1 MLQAFAKAVCTFVT
15 SLKNNVMLLEYIKQP
30 WPWYI
35 SGPLIALV
43 MYLLLKQ
50 GKDFGMSNNL
60 RTMCTVLG
68 AGKTSSFFRFD
79 WKTQSWNLLVVLGTA
94 IGGFIAHNFLSDGT
108 ASHINSKSVADLK
121 ELGIIDHLQGYLP
134 ESIFIFDGSLFQFL
148 LLSIGGVLIGF
159 GTRYAGGCS
168 SGHAISGLSNFQL
181 PSLIAVIGFFLG
193 GIIMVHFLFPLIFA

>member
-1 MLQAFAKAVCTFVT
+1 MYLCHITLEQA
-15 SLKNNVMLLEYIKQP
+15 MLLEYIKQP

-68 AGKTSSFFRFD
+68 AGKSSSFFRFD
-79 WKTQSWNLLVVLGTA
+79 WKTQAWNLLVVLGTA
-94 IGGFIAHNFLSDGT
+94 IGGFIAHYFLSDGT
-108 ASHINSKSVADLK
+108 AAQINAKSVADLK

-134 ESIFIFDGSLFQFL
+134 ESIFIFNGSWLQFL
-148 LLSIGGVLIGF
+148 ILSIGGLLIGF

-181 PSLIAVIGFFLG
+181 PSLIAVIGFFIG

>member
-15 SLKNNVMLLEYIKQP
+15 SLKNIVMLLEYIKQP

-108 ASHINSKSVADLK
+108 ASQINPKSVADLK

>member
-1 MLQAFAKAVCTFVT
+1 MLQAFAKAVCNFVT

-108 ASHINSKSVADLK
+108 ASQINSKSVADLK

>member
-1 MLQAFAKAVCTFVT
+1 
-15 SLKNNVMLLEYIKQP
+15 MLLEYIKQP

-60 RTMCTVLG
+60 RTMCTILG
-68 AGKTSSFFRFD
+68 AGKSSSLFRFD
-79 WKTQSWNLLVVLGTA
+79 WKTQAWNLLVVLGTV
-94 IGGFIAHNFLSDGT
+94 IGGFIAHYFLSDGT
-108 ASHINSKSVADLK
+108 PTHINEKSIADLK
-121 ELGIIDHLQGYLP
+121 ELGIIDHIQGYLP
-134 ESIFIFDGSLFQFL
+134 ESIFIFNGSLFQIL
-148 LLSIGGVLIGF
+148 ILSIGGVLIGF

>member
-1 MLQAFAKAVCTFVT
+1 
-15 SLKNNVMLLEYIKQP
+15 MLLEYIKQP

-68 AGKTSSFFRFD
+68 AGKSSSFFRFD

-94 IGGFIAHNFLSDGT
+94 IGGFIAHYFLSDGS
-108 ASHINSKSVADLK
+108 AAQINAKSVADLK

-134 ESIFIFDGSLFQFL
+134 ESIFIFNGSWSQFL
-148 LLSIGGVLIGF
+148 ILSIGGLLIGF

-181 PSLIAVIGFFLG
+181 PSLIAVIGFFIG

>member
-1 MLQAFAKAVCTFVT
+1 
-15 SLKNNVMLLEYIKQP
+15 
-30 WPWYI
+30 
-35 SGPLIALV
+35 
-43 MYLLLKQ
+43 
-50 GKDFGMSNNL
+50 
-60 RTMCTVLG
+60 MCTVLG

-108 ASHINSKSVADLK
+108 ASQINSKSVADLK

>member
-15 SLKNNVMLLEYIKQP
+15 SLKDIVMLLEYIKQP

-108 ASHINSKSVADLK
+108 ASQINSKSVADLK

>member
-15 SLKNNVMLLEYIKQP
+15 SLKDIVMLLEYIKQP

-108 ASHINSKSVADLK
+108 ASQINSKSVADLK

-134 ESIFIFDGSLFQFL
+134 ESIFVFDGSLFQFL

>member
-1 MLQAFAKAVCTFVT
+1 
-15 SLKNNVMLLEYIKQP
+15 MLLEYIKQP

-79 WKTQSWNLLVVLGTA
+79 WKTQSWNLLVARGTA

-108 ASHINSKSVADLK
+108 ASQINSKSVADLK

>member
-1 MLQAFAKAVCTFVT
+1 
-15 SLKNNVMLLEYIKQP
+15 MLLEYIKQP

-68 AGKTSSFFRFD
+68 AGKSASFFRFD
-79 WKTQSWNLLVVLGTA
+79 WKAQVWNLLVVLGTV
-94 IGGFIAHNFLSDGT
+94 IGGFIAHYLLSDGS
-108 ASHINSKSVADLK
+108 AAQINEQSITDLK
-121 ELGIIDHLQGYLP
+121 QLGIIDHLQGYLP
-134 ESIFIFDGSLFQFL
+134 ESIFVFNGSLFQFSI
-148 LLSIGGVLIGF
+148 LSIGGLFIGF

-168 SGHAISGLSNFQL
+168 SGHAISGLSNFQF

>member
-1 MLQAFAKAVCTFVT
+1 
-15 SLKNNVMLLEYIKQP
+15 
-30 WPWYI
+30 
-35 SGPLIALV
+35 

-68 AGKTSSFFRFD
+68 AGRTSSFFRFD

-108 ASHINSKSVADLK
+108 ASQINSKSVADLK

>member
-15 SLKNNVMLLEYIKQP
+15 SLKNIVMLLEYIKQP

-108 ASHINSKSVADLK
+108 ASHINPKSVADLK

>member
-15 SLKNNVMLLEYIKQP
+15 SLKNIVMLLEYIKQP

-50 GKDFGMSNNL
+50 GKAFGMSNNL

-108 ASHINSKSVADLK
+108 ASQINSKSVADLK

>member
-1 MLQAFAKAVCTFVT
+1 MLEIIQK
-15 SLKNNVMLLEYIKQP
+15 P

-43 MYLLLKQ
+43 MFLLLKQ

-60 RTMCTVLG
+60 RTMCSIAG

-79 WKTQSWNLLVVLGTA
+79 WKSQIWNLLVVLGSI
-94 IGGFIAHNFLSDGT
+94 IGGFIAHFYLSDGN
-108 ASHINSKSVADLK
+108 APNINSKTIADLQS
-121 ELGIIDHLQGYLP
+121 LGIIDNLKGYMP
-134 ESIFIFDGSLFQFL
+134 ERLFLFDGSLFQFL
-148 LLSIGGVLIGF
+148 ILSIGGLLIGF

-181 PSLIAVIGFFLG
+181 PSLIAVIGFFIG
-193 GIIMVHFLFPLIFA
+193 GIIMIQFIFPLIF

>member
-1 MLQAFAKAVCTFVT
+1 MLQAFAKAVCTFAT
-15 SLKNNVMLLEYIKQP
+15 SLKNIVMLLEYIKQP

-79 WKTQSWNLLVVLGTA
+79 WKTQSWNLLLVLGTV
-94 IGGFIAHNFLSDGT
+94 IGGFIAHYFLDDGT
-108 ASHINSKSVADLK
+108 PTQIHAKSVADLK
-121 ELGIIDHLQGYLP
+121 ELGIIDHIQGYLP
-134 ESIFIFDGSLFQFL
+134 ESIFVFNGSLFQFL
-148 LLSIGGVLIGF
+148 ILSIGGILIGF

-168 SGHAISGLSNFQL
+168 SGHAISGLSNFQI

-193 GIIMVHFLFPLIFA
+193 GIIMIHFLFPLIFA

>member
-148 LLSIGGVLIGF
+148 LLSIGGLLIGI

>member
-1 MLQAFAKAVCTFVT
+1 LLQAFAKAVCTFVT
-15 SLKNNVMLLEYIKQP
+15 SLKNIVMLLEYIKQP

-108 ASHINSKSVADLK
+108 ASQINSKSVADLK

>member
-1 MLQAFAKAVCTFVT
+1 LLQAFAKAVCTFVT
-15 SLKNNVMLLEYIKQP
+15 SLKNIVMLLEYIKQP

-108 ASHINSKSVADLK
+108 ASQINSKSVADLK

-134 ESIFIFDGSLFQFL
+134 ESIFVFDGSLFQFL

>member
-1 MLQAFAKAVCTFVT
+1 
-15 SLKNNVMLLEYIKQP
+15 MLLEFIKQP

-68 AGKTSSFFRFD
+68 AGKSSSFFRFD
-79 WKTQSWNLLVVLGTA
+79 WKTQAWNLFVVLGTV
-94 IGGFIAHNFLSDGT
+94 IGGFIAHYFLSDGK
-108 ASHINSKSVADLK
+108 AAQINPESIADLK
-121 ELGIIDHLQGYLP
+121 ALGIISQLQGYLP
-134 ESIFIFDGSLFQFL
+134 ESIFIFNGSLFQL
-148 LLSIGGVLIGF
+148 LVLSIGGLMIGF

-181 PSLIAVIGFFLG
+181 PSLIAVIGFFIG
-193 GIIMVHFLFPLIFA
+193 GVLMIHILLPIIFA

>member
-1 MLQAFAKAVCTFVT
+1 LLQAFAKAVFSFVT

-108 ASHINSKSVADLK
+108 ASQINSKSVADLK

>member
-1 MLQAFAKAVCTFVT
+1 LLQAFAKAVCTFVT

-108 ASHINSKSVADLK
+108 ASQINSKSVADLK

>member
-15 SLKNNVMLLEYIKQP
+15 SLKNIVMLLEYIKQP

-108 ASHINSKSVADLK
+108 ASQINSKSVADLK

-134 ESIFIFDGSLFQFL
+134 ESIFVFDGSLFQFL

>member
-15 SLKNNVMLLEYIKQP
+15 SLKNIVMVLEYIKQP

-79 WKTQSWNLLVVLGTA
+79 WKTQSWNLLLVLGTV
-94 IGGFIAHNFLSDGT
+94 IGGFIAHYFLDDGT
-108 ASHINSKSVADLK
+108 PAQIHAKSVADLK
-121 ELGIIDHLQGYLP
+121 ELGIIDHIQGYLP
-134 ESIFIFDGSLFQFL
+134 ESIFVFNGSLFQFL
-148 LLSIGGVLIGF
+148 ILSIGGILIGF

-168 SGHAISGLSNFQL
+168 SGHAISGLSNFQI

-193 GIIMVHFLFPLIFA
+193 GIIMIHFLFPLIFA

>member
-1 MLQAFAKAVCTFVT
+1 
-15 SLKNNVMLLEYIKQP
+15 MLLEYIKQP

-68 AGKTSSFFRFD
+68 AGKSSSFFRFD
-79 WKTQSWNLLVVLGTA
+79 WKTQAWNLLVVLGTV
-94 IGGFIAHNFLSDGT
+94 IGGFIAHYFLSDGT
-108 ASHINSKSVADLK
+108 PTEINEKSIADLK
-121 ELGIIDHLQGYLP
+121 ELGIIDHIQGYLP
-134 ESIFIFDGSLFQFL
+134 ESIFVFNGSLFQFTI
-148 LLSIGGVLIGF
+148 LSIGGILIGF